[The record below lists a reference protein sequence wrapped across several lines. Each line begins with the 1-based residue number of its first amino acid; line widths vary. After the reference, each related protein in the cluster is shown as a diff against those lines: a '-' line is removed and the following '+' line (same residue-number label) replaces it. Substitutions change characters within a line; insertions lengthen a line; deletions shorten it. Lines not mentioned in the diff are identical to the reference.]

1 MDLEFGANLRGKLF
15 TALTGNSEADVTGKG
30 DVRGMLMA
38 VGGSS
43 SKTKSG
49 IDLTKAAAK
58 LGVSRRTVERWV
70 KTAATGQG
78 QRPSPQH
85 AKLLAGHARKA
96 ATTKAGRKAA
106 VQVVRDRKTMARGAR
121 LAIKG
126 SQGPLR
132 NGKDYPRNRLTQLMI
147 DPDAAEAMLT
157 AYEQGGDKGFMTWAT
172 NFYDQEYL
180 EDWGFQTVDSI
191 EIESPYGGGW
201 R

>member
-78 QRPSPQH
+78 QRPSPACQAFGRTC
-85 AKLLAGHARKA
+85 AKSSHH
-96 ATTKAGRKAA
+96 
-106 VQVVRDRKTMARGAR
+106 
-121 LAIKG
+121 
-126 SQGPLR
+126 QGW
-132 NGKDYPRNRLTQLMI
+132 
-147 DPDAAEAMLT
+147 A
-157 AYEQGGDKGFMTWAT
+157 QG
-172 NFYDQEYL
+172 
-180 EDWGFQTVDSI
+180 
-191 EIESPYGGGW
+191 
-201 R
+201 

>member
-1 MDLEFGANLRGKLF
+1 MAIKFGADLRGKLF
-15 TALTGNSEADVTGKG
+15 TAITGNSEADVTGKG

-49 IDLTKAAAK
+49 IDLTKAAAN

-85 AKLLAGHARKA
+85 AKLLAGQARKA
-96 ATTKAGRKAA
+96 ATTKAGRRAA

-126 SQGPLR
+126 LQGQLR
-132 NGKDYPRNRLTQLMI
+132 NGKDYPRNRLTQLTI
-147 DPDAAEAMLT
+147 DPDAAEAMLNT
-157 AYEQGGDKGFMTWAT
+157 YEQGGDKAFMTWAT